1 MKDKLKII
9 DVNIYDIKPYENN
22 PRDNEKAVEYV
33 ANSIEN
39 FGFKVPIIINCKN
52 VIIAGHTRYKAALKL
67 NMSTVPCIVASD
79 LTEEQERAFRIAD
92 NKVAERSSWNDD
104 LLREELKLLDELD
117 MSSLGFED
125 WELEQLL
132 NPLSSDDI
140 EDFFV
145 QKEQKEKEPK
155 KIICPLCGGEFEQ

>member
-79 LTEEQERAFRIAD
+79 LTEEQEKAFRIAD
-92 NKVAERSSWNDD
+92 NKVAECSTWNDD
-104 LLREELKLLDELD
+104 LLREELKFLNELD

-155 KIICPLCGGEFEQ
+155 KIKCPLCGGEFEQ

>member
-9 DVNIYDIKPYENN
+9 DVDIYDIKPYENN
-22 PRDNEKAVEYV
+22 PRNNEEAVDYV
-33 ANSIEN
+33 AKSIEN
-39 FGFKVPIIINCKN
+39 FGFKVPIIINCQN

-79 LTEEQERAFRIAD
+79 LTEEQEKAFRIAD
-92 NKVAERSSWNDD
+92 NKVAECSTWNDD
-104 LLREELKLLDELD
+104 LLREELKFLDELD

-155 KIICPLCGGEFEQ
+155 KITCPLCGGEFEQ